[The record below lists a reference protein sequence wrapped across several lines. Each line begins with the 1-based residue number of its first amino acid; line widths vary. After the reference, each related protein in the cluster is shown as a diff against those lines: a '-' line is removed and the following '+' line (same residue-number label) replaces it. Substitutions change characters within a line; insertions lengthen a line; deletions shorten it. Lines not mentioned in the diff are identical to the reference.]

1 MTDAATF
8 YPREFYSRDP
18 MRGSFIAA
26 LTLHLAIVGT
36 IVASA
41 WLRGHSEP
49 FGAPDAGGG
58 AVVVEAVNTIP
69 LPQHHGE
76 QNPLASDTESEVPQA
91 PSKPIDRV
99 KEEVVKPDAIRLK
112 AKPEKAKKAEKE
124 SQHQRFRPYDQL
136 ATNQLTSRTAPQV
149 SNPMYKAQNGA
160 GSVSPGAHTT
170 LGVRLAGY
178 AAQIQDIVAS
188 HWRTSDIDAR
198 VQSAPQVIATFELMR
213 DGSIRNVQILQGSN
227 ISALDI
233 SVKRAILDSA
243 PFPPIPLNQGFDKD
257 YAKVEFTFELKR

>member
-8 YPREFYSRDP
+8 NPRDFYPRDP

-26 LTLHLAIVGT
+26 LTLHLAIVVT

-41 WLRGHSEP
+41 WLRGHYQP
-49 FGAPDAGGG
+49 MGAPDAGGG

-69 LPQHHGE
+69 IPHHGE

-91 PSKPIDRV
+91 PSKAIDRV
-99 KEEVVKPDAIRLK
+99 KEEIVKPDAIRLK
-112 AKPEKAKKAEKE
+112 AKPEKVKKAEKE

-160 GSVSPGAHTT
+160 GSVGAGAHTT
-170 LGVRLAGY
+170 LGVRLAAY
-178 AAQIQDIVAS
+178 AGQIQDIVAS

-198 VQSAPQVIATFELMR
+198 IQSAPPVIATFELMR

-227 ISALDI
+227 LSALDI

-243 PFPPIPLNQGFDKD
+243 PFPPIPPNQGFDKD